1 MNQRIIYLTG
11 DGKEENMKRMKIKGL
26 LSFVGAVAL
35 VMGVGLAMLKLAPLE
50 TAKAE
55 TTHTEEVFMVNGA
68 SIRYS
73 EPTGIRFT
81 GYVKDD
87 GDLSDNTVGFKIT
100 VGGVEKDFSTAN
112 IDGAAWRWAT
122 SDVEGYKKFQVTIK
136 NIPETEYA
144 TEMTAQAYVDDYRS
158 AEIVTRSIARVAN
171 AALAANTLE
180 QTLDTNKVNVLGKY
194 VNKSAV
200 NLPFDTTDVTISNGS
215 LTWHAV
221 DNAKGYIVQ
230 FGDEVKNIPAN
241 GAETYS
247 VNLTEFKTEKGSLI
261 MLPYGDGTAY
271 TYAATPYTTVYD
283 SNRYTVT
290 FDTDGGSKIESV
302 QVESGTTMAEFYK
315 QKYIPADSGFVF
327 DYWLHN
333 GERVDETDV
342 ITDDMTLVARYKRV
356 DGWAVEESPVNGDF
370 YQAFLAIPTDVAEG
384 ESVLITMDIFLTG
397 KIVSKGVDTA
407 DEYYN
412 EWATSS
418 IRWVDSVWT
427 MDGGEVKNSA
437 EVVSFNTLRANEGN
451 WVTVSF
457 VATVRNFPVLKT
469 GTGWADVEMGNGNAV
484 YLYAANFK
492 SAASFNYRNVQ
503 VSATTSMPAGTQKT
517 NPDQYYQS
525 AVGLPTELAA
535 GTFAKVEMDVMV
547 AGTIDSYSYIRWVDT
562 VWTTAG
568 GEVNNAP
575 AIADYATMSAHAGE
589 WIHLE
594 FYVTVRDFDVLRLNS
609 AYPTMDVSETGT
621 GVFLVAESFL
631 SSNTFVYKDVTI
643 SADEADVG
651 VAMPVGTQKTAN
663 PNNYYQAFA
672 GIPTDMPVGSTV
684 SVEMDVYITGAY
696 DQYSDGIKWVDTV
709 WTTAGGEVNSAPTI
723 VNYATINEN
732 AGEWIHVVFT
742 ATVRNF
748 DVLRSGT
755 EYATMDTS
763 EYGNA
768 VYLFAKG
775 FKSEASFN
783 YKNVSISGAMPTGT
797 QKTSP
802 DQYYQSV
809 TGIHA
814 DYPVGTSVTV
824 GMDVLVT
831 GSFDSYSYISWVDSV
846 WTTAGGEINSN
857 PTVVDYTTMTANKG
871 QWLHVEFDAT
881 VRDFDV
887 LRMNTAYPTMDVSS
901 AGTGVFLVAA
911 NFTSADSFI
920 YKNVTMNA
928 TLSVPDGVK
937 KSNGYYQAFVGLS
950 TDYEVGTTVA
960 VGMDIYVTGTVDTAY
975 SATEIRWVD
984 SVWTT
989 SGGEVNAN
997 PVMLSNAQ
1005 LIAGAGQWIH
1015 VEFEATV
1022 RNFSVLRM
1030 DSSFTTM
1037 DVSAYGNA
1045 VYIMAK
1051 NFKSASSF
1059 SYKNVTIKLPGEE
1072 EPEEPEVPVIEG
1084 TAVPTGTTKTSP
1096 DKYYQAVVGL
1106 STDLPAG
1113 TLVKV
1118 SMDVYVTGTLDS
1130 YSYISWISS
1139 TWSDG
1144 AVNAETKIATYD
1156 TITASAGQWM
1166 HLEFYAFVR
1175 DFDLLRRDAS
1185 YPTIDVSST
1194 GTGVFVMASNFTS
1207 ANTFNY
1213 QNVVITE
1220 EGVATPDG
1228 TKKANNSDEY
1238 RQAFIGLSTDYEV
1251 GTFVRVDME
1260 IYVTGTYD
1268 SNAYIS
1274 WVDTLWTTAGGEVN
1288 STPTILDNA
1297 TITANTG
1304 KWIRVT
1310 FDAKVKD
1317 FDVLRLNSAY
1327 NTMDVSAYGN
1337 AVYLVAFN
1345 FKSAASFSYRNATV
1359 TAYKEMPVGTQKTT
1373 NANGYYQA
1381 FVGLPVN
1388 VSEGTSVNVSMDVYV
1403 TGSYDQYT
1411 QGIKWVDTV
1420 WEDNALRN
1428 APTVV
1433 DYSTI
1438 SGNAGK
1444 WITVSFEAT
1453 VRRFDVLRVSN
1464 EYALADV
1471 FEYGNAVYIC
1481 ANAFKSAGS
1490 FYYRNVVIIAN
1501 GEDIA
1506 EKDEYTSETYV
1517 SNGENIE
1524 NYSIVV
1530 SDTAS
1535 KSTQYAA
1542 TILQARLRDAL
1553 GVDLAVITDAEDE
1566 TGLEILLGKTNRTAS
1581 AGIDFNALGE
1591 EGFVVKSVNNNLVIA
1606 GNDRGVLYGVY
1617 AYLEAMGFRFYTVDV
1632 ERIPAAEDVFIPS
1645 SIELTWT
1652 STFEYRE
1659 TMYQSTWDEEWAVS
1673 QRVNSDFL
1681 RGDLKADSQYGGFV
1695 GYIGGNSWTVHTLW
1709 RLLPEMEFSAN
1720 PTYFAE
1726 LNGERQ
1732 VKDSDG
1738 HYTQPCLSSEG
1749 AYQLI
1754 LKNAL
1759 AMIASDRKANI
1770 ISISENDGGDYC
1782 TCSACQASYAQY
1794 GVSGT
1799 FFRFINRIAGD
1810 IAKVYPDVYVDTL
1823 SYAMSKEVPTG
1834 ITLADNVIVRVCP
1847 NMCNQ
1852 CTDATKCETLAAD
1865 QQRIRAFTAICENV
1879 YVWFYP
1885 VNHGHYLVSMPN
1897 YEQMRSQVR
1906 FFALAGVKGVY
1917 AEGYPMENT
1926 EFGELKA
1933 YLMAKLLQNPMMSK
1947 AEYEYHLNDF
1957 LQGYYGEAAE
1967 YIAEYIALTEEMM
1980 AANIAKN
1987 GHYTG
1992 KYYTVENNFDFAWDS
2007 STNTYDM
2014 TYINQI
2020 NVLWNKALASVE
2032 GEEYDHV
2039 RKSMM
2044 HWTYIELYNTMD
2056 NRYKYG
2062 PAEEKAEL
2070 VARNEALYN
2079 DFKYYGITK
2088 IYGSSHE
2095 LQTVTDFTKSPH
2107 REKGNWFDQRTTLE
2121 EALGDILGV

>member
-1 MNQRIIYLTG
+1 
-11 DGKEENMKRMKIKGL
+11 MKRMKRKAL
-26 LSFVGAVAL
+26 LSFVSVAAL
-35 VMGVGLAMLKLAPLE
+35 AIGVGLTVLNSAPLE
-50 TAKAE
+50 TANAE

-68 SIRYS
+68 SIRYN
-73 EPTGIRFT
+73 EPAGIRFT

-100 VGGVEKDFSTAN
+100 VNGVEKEFSTAT
-112 IDGAAWRWAT
+112 IEGAAWQWAE
-122 SDVEGYKKFQVTIK
+122 SDVEGYRKFQVAIK
-136 NIPETEYA
+136 NIPEAQYA
-144 TEMTAQAYVDDYRS
+144 TEMTAQAYVDHYTS
-158 AEIVTRSIARVAN
+158 AEIVTRSIAGVAN
-171 AALAANTLE
+171 AALAADSLE
-180 QTLDTNKVNVLGKY
+180 EKLNPTKITALEEYINDA
-194 VNKSAV
+194 AV
-200 NLPFDTTDVTISNGS
+200 SLPFDATDVAISGDF
-215 LTWHAV
+215 LMWDAV
-221 DNAKGYIVQ
+221 ENAKGYLVQ
-230 FGDEVKNIPAN
+230 FGDEVKNIPTN

-247 VNLTEFKTEKGSLI
+247 VNLTEFETEKGSLI
-261 MLPYGDGTAY
+261 MFPYGDGTAY
-271 TYAATPYTTVYD
+271 TYAATPYATVYD
-283 SNRYTVT
+283 TNKFTVT
-290 FDTDGGSKIESV
+290 FDTDGGSKIVSV
-302 QVESGTTMAEFYK
+302 QVEPGTTMAEFYK

-356 DGWAVEESPVNGDF
+356 DGYAVEESPVNGDF

-427 MDGGEVKNSA
+427 TDGGEVKNSA
-437 EVVSFNTLRANEGN
+437 EAVSFNTLRANEGN

-457 VATVRNFPVLKT
+457 VATVRNFSVLKT

-492 SAASFNYRNVQ
+492 SAASFNYKNVQ

-525 AVGLPTELAA
+525 AIGLPTELAA

-547 AGTIDSYSYIRWVDT
+547 TGTVDDYSYIRWVDT

-589 WIHLE
+589 WIHVE
-594 FYVTVRDFDVLRLNS
+594 FYATVRDFDVLRLNS
-609 AYPTMDVSETGT
+609 AYPTIDVSETGT

-631 SSNTFVYKDVTI
+631 SSNTFIYKNVAIT
-643 SADEADVG
+643 ADEAAVG
-651 VAMPVGTQKTAN
+651 KAMPVGTQKTAN

-684 SVEMDVYITGAY
+684 AVEMDVYITGAY

-709 WTTAGGEVNSAPTI
+709 WSTSGGEVNAAPTI

-748 DVLRSGT
+748 GVLRSGT

-802 DQYYQSV
+802 DKYYQSV
-809 TGIHA
+809 MGIHA
-814 DYPVGTSVTV
+814 DYPVGASVTV

-831 GSFDSYSYISWVDSV
+831 GSFDSCSYISWVDTV
-846 WTTAGGEINSN
+846 WTTAGGEINNAPIIVNSA
-857 PTVVDYTTMTANKG
+857 TMTENEG
-871 QWLHVEFDAT
+871 QWIHVTFEAT

-887 LRMNTAYPTMDVSS
+887 LRMNSAYPTMDVSG

-920 YKNVTMNA
+920 YKNVTMKA

-989 SGGEVNAN
+989 DGGEVNAN

-1045 VYIMAK
+1045 VYIMSK

-1084 TAVPTGTTKTSP
+1084 VAMPDATQKTTP
-1096 DKYYQAVVGL
+1096 DKYYQSAVGI

-1113 TLVKV
+1113 TFVKV
-1118 SMDVYVTGTLDS
+1118 DMDVYVTGTIDE

-1139 TWSDG
+1139 VWGDN
-1144 AVNAETKIATYD
+1144 AVEKETKIATY
-1156 TITASAGQWM
+1156 AEMSANAGQWM
-1166 HLEFYAFVR
+1166 HLEFYAYVR
-1175 DFDLLRRDAS
+1175 ELDLLRRDAS
-1185 YPTIDVSST
+1185 YPTIDVSAA
-1194 GTGVFVMASNFTS
+1194 GTGVFIFAANFTS
-1207 ANTFNY
+1207 AATFHY
-1213 QNVVITE
+1213 DNVVISADKADV
-1220 EGVATPDG
+1220 GVAMTNG
-1228 TKKANNSDEY
+1228 TEKTSNANGY
-1238 RQAFIGLSTDYEV
+1238 HQAFIGLSTDYEV

-1260 IYVTGTYD
+1260 IFITGTAD
-1268 SNAYIS
+1268 SNTSIQ
-1274 WVDTLWTTAGGEVN
+1274 WVDTVWTTSGGEVN
-1288 STPTILDNA
+1288 AAPTIVSYETMSANA
-1297 TITANTG
+1297 G
-1304 KWIRVT
+1304 KWIHVT
-1310 FDAKVKD
+1310 FDAFIKD
-1317 FDVLRLNSAY
+1317 YDVLRTGTEYA
-1327 NTMDVSAYGN
+1327 TMDVSEYGN
-1337 AVYLVAFN
+1337 AVFLFAKN
-1345 FKSAASFSYRNATV
+1345 FKSEASFNYKNVTV
-1359 TAYKEMPVGTQKTT
+1359 TAYDAMPEGTQKTS

-1381 FVGLPVN
+1381 FVGLPVS
-1388 VSEGTSVNVSMDVYV
+1388 VPVGTEVNVSMEVYV
-1403 TGSYDQYT
+1403 TGAYDQYLG
-1411 QGIKWVDTV
+1411 GIKWVDTV
-1420 WEDNALRN
+1420 WGDNAPN
-1428 APTVV
+1428 SAPTLVS
-1433 DYSTI
+1433 YTTI
-1438 SGNAGK
+1438 SEQAGK

-1453 VRRFDVLRVSN
+1453 VRNFSVLCSSN
-1464 EYALADV
+1464 EYALVDLSQ
-1471 FEYGNAVYIC
+1471 YGNAVYLF
-1481 ANAFKSAGS
+1481 AKDFKSAAS
-1490 FYYRNVVIIAN
+1490 FYYRNVVITAD
-1501 GEDIA
+1501 GVDVA
-1506 EKDEYTSETYV
+1506 VKDDYTPEVYTS
-1517 SNGENIE
+1517 NGKNITD
-1524 NYSIVV
+1524 YSIVV

-1553 GVDLAVITDAEDE
+1553 GVDLAVITDATEE
-1566 TGLEILLGKTNRTAS
+1566 QPFEIILGNTNRSACSVIDFSLLGS
-1581 AGIDFNALGE
+1581 E
-1591 EGFVVKSVNNNLVIA
+1591 EFRVQNVGYDLVIA
-1606 GNDRGVLYGVY
+1606 GNERGVLYGVY
-1617 AYLEAMGFRFYTVDV
+1617 AYLEALGYRFYTVDV
-1632 ERIPAAEDVFIPS
+1632 EKIPEAEDIFVPA

-1652 STFEYRE
+1652 PTFEYRE
-1659 TMYQSTWDEEWAVS
+1659 TMYEMTWDEEWAVS

-1695 GYIGGNSWTVHTLW
+1695 GYVGGNSWTVHTLW
-1709 RLLPEMEFSAN
+1709 RLLPESEFSAN

-1726 LNGERQ
+1726 LNGERK
-1732 VKDSDG
+1732 VKDSDE

-1759 AMIASDRKANI
+1759 AVIASDRKANI

-1834 ITLADNVIVRVCP
+1834 ITFADNVIVRVCP

-1852 CTDATKCETLAAD
+1852 CTDAAKCATLAAD
-1865 QQRIRAFTAICENV
+1865 QQRIRAFTDICENV

-1957 LQGYYGEAAE
+1957 LHGYYGEAAE

-1980 AANIAKN
+1980 DANIAKN
-1987 GHYTG
+1987 GHYTE

-2062 PAEEKAEL
+2062 TAEEKAEL

-2107 REKGNWFDQRTTLE
+2107 RDKGNWFNQRTTLE
-2121 EALGDILGV
+2121 EALGDIFGV

>member
-1 MNQRIIYLTG
+1 
-11 DGKEENMKRMKIKGL
+11 MKRMKMKAL
-26 LSFVGAVAL
+26 LSFASVATL
-35 VMGVGLAMLKLAPLE
+35 AMGVGLAVSNSKPLE
-50 TAKAE
+50 TASAA
-55 TTHTEEVFMVNGA
+55 TAHTEEVFMINGA

-73 EPTGIRFT
+73 EPAGIRFT

-87 GDLSDNTVGFKIT
+87 GDLSDNVVGMKIS
-100 VGGVEKDFSTAN
+100 VDGEEKDFSTAS
-112 IDGAAWRWAT
+112 IDDATWRWAT
-122 SDVEGYKKFQVTIK
+122 SDVEGYRKFQVVIK
-136 NIPETEYA
+136 NIPEAQYA
-144 TEMTAQAYVDDYRS
+144 TEMTAQAYMDDYKS
-158 AEIVTRSIARVAN
+158 AEIVTRSVAWVAN
-171 AALAANTLE
+171 AALAADTLE
-180 QTLDTNKVNVLGKY
+180 TKLNVDKVTALENY
-194 VNKSAV
+194 INDAAV
-200 NLPFDTTDVTISNGS
+200 ELPFNPTDVAISGDF
-215 LTWHAV
+215 LTWNAV
-221 DNAKGYIVQ
+221 DNAKGYLVQ
-230 FGDEVKNIPAN
+230 FGDEVKNIPTN

-247 VNLTEFKTEKGSLI
+247 VNLTEFETEKGSLI
-261 MLPYGDGTAY
+261 MFPYGDGTAY
-271 TYAATPYTTVYD
+271 TYAATPYATVYD
-283 SNRYTVT
+283 TNKFTVT
-290 FDTDGGSKIESV
+290 FDTDGGSKIVSV

-370 YQAFLAIPTDVAEG
+370 YQAFLAIPTDMEEG
-384 ESVLITMDIFLTG
+384 ESVLVTMDIFLTG
-397 KIVSKGVDTA
+397 KIVSKNVGTT

-427 MDGGEVKNSA
+427 TDGGEVKNSA
-437 EVVSFNTLRANEGN
+437 EAVSFNTLRANEGN

-492 SAASFNYRNVQ
+492 SAASFNYKNVQ

-525 AVGLPTELAA
+525 AIGLPTELAA

-547 AGTIDSYSYIRWVDT
+547 TGTVDDYSYIRWVDT

-589 WIHLE
+589 WIHVE
-594 FYVTVRDFDVLRLNS
+594 FYATVRDFDVLRLNS

-631 SSNTFVYKDVTI
+631 SSNTFVYKDVMI

-651 VAMPVGTQKTAN
+651 VAMPAGTQKTSNAN
-663 PNNYYQAFA
+663 GYYQSFV
-672 GIPTDMPVGSTV
+672 GIPTDMPVGSAV
-684 SVEMDVYITGAY
+684 AVEMDVYITGAY

-709 WTTAGGEVNSAPTI
+709 WSTSGGEVNAAPTI

-748 DVLRSGT
+748 GVLRSGT

-783 YKNVSISGAMPTGT
+783 YKNISISGAMPTGT

-802 DQYYQSV
+802 DKYYQSV
-809 TGIHA
+809 MGIHA
-814 DYPVGTSVTV
+814 DYPVGASVTV

-871 QWLHVEFDAT
+871 QWLHVEFEAT

-887 LRMNTAYPTMDVSS
+887 LRMNSAYPTMDVSG

-920 YKNVTMNA
+920 YKNVTMKA

-989 SGGEVNAN
+989 DGGEVNAN

-1045 VYIMAK
+1045 VYIMSK

-1084 TAVPTGTTKTSP
+1084 VAMPAGTQKTTP
-1096 DKYYQAVVGL
+1096 DKYYQSAVGI

-1113 TLVKV
+1113 TFVKV
-1118 SMDVYVTGTLDS
+1118 DMDVYVTGTIDE

-1139 TWSDG
+1139 VWGDN
-1144 AVNAETKIATYD
+1144 AVEKETKIATY
-1156 TITASAGQWM
+1156 AEMSANAGQWM
-1166 HLEFYAFVR
+1166 HLEFYAYVR
-1175 DFDLLRRDAS
+1175 ELDLLRRDAS
-1185 YPTIDVSST
+1185 YPTIDVSAA
-1194 GTGVFVMASNFTS
+1194 GTGVFIFAANFTS
-1207 ANTFNY
+1207 AATFHY
-1213 QNVVITE
+1213 DNVVISADKADV
-1220 EGVATPDG
+1220 GVAMING
-1228 TKKANNSDEY
+1228 TEKTSNANGY
-1238 RQAFIGLSTDYEV
+1238 HQAFIGLSTDYEV
-1251 GTFVRVDME
+1251 GTFVRVAME
-1260 IYVTGTYD
+1260 IFITGTAD
-1268 SNAYIS
+1268 SNTSIQ
-1274 WVDTLWTTAGGEVN
+1274 WVDTVWTTSGGEVN
-1288 STPTILDNA
+1288 AAPTIVSYETMSA
-1297 TITANTG
+1297 HAG
-1304 KWIRVT
+1304 KWIHVT
-1310 FDAKVKD
+1310 FDAFIKD
-1317 FDVLRLNSAY
+1317 YDVLRMDSSY
-1327 NTMDVSAYGN
+1327 GTMDVSEYGN
-1337 AVYLVAFN
+1337 AVFLFAKN
-1345 FKSAASFSYRNATV
+1345 FKSDASFNYKNVTV
-1359 TAYKEMPVGTQKTT
+1359 TAYDAMPEGTQKTS

-1381 FVGLPVN
+1381 FVGLPVS
-1388 VSEGTSVNVSMDVYV
+1388 VPAGTDVNVSMEVYV
-1403 TGSYDQYT
+1403 TGAYDQYLG
-1411 QGIKWVDTV
+1411 GIKWVDTV
-1420 WEDNALRN
+1420 WGDNAPN
-1428 APTVV
+1428 SAPTLVS
-1433 DYSTI
+1433 YTTI
-1438 SGNAGK
+1438 SEQAGK

-1453 VRRFDVLRVSN
+1453 VRNFSVLCSSN
-1464 EYALADV
+1464 EYALVDLSQ
-1471 FEYGNAVYIC
+1471 YGNAVYLF
-1481 ANAFKSAGS
+1481 AKDFKSAAS
-1490 FYYRNVVIIAN
+1490 FYYRNVVITAD
-1501 GEDIA
+1501 GVDVA
-1506 EKDEYTSETYV
+1506 VKDDYTPEVYI
-1517 SNGENIE
+1517 SNGKNITD
-1524 NYSIVV
+1524 YSIVV

-1553 GVDLAVITDAEDE
+1553 GVDLAVITDATEKQPY
-1566 TGLEILLGKTNRTAS
+1566 EIILGKTNRDECS
-1581 AGIDFNALGE
+1581 VIDFSLLDSESFRVQNVGYD
-1591 EGFVVKSVNNNLVIA
+1591 LVIA
-1606 GNDRGVLYGVY
+1606 GNERGVLYGVY
-1617 AYLEAMGFRFYTVDV
+1617 AYLEALGYRFYTVDV
-1632 ERIPAAEDVFIPS
+1632 ERIPAAEDVFVPS

-1652 STFEYRE
+1652 PAFEYRE
-1659 TMYQSTWDEEWAVS
+1659 TMYESTWDEEWAVS

-1695 GYIGGNSWTVHTLW
+1695 GYVGGNNWTVHTLW
-1709 RLLPEMEFSAN
+1709 RLLPESEFSAN
-1720 PTYFAE
+1720 STYFAE
-1726 LNGERQ
+1726 LNGKRTA
-1732 VKDSDG
+1732 KDSDG

-1847 NMCNQ
+1847 RMCNF
-1852 CTDATKCETLAAD
+1852 CTDPSTCENLAAD
-1865 QQRIRAFTAICENV
+1865 QQRIKDFVAICDNV
-1879 YVWFYP
+1879 YVWCYP
-1885 VNHGHYLVSMPN
+1885 INWGNLFASLPN
-1897 YEQMRSQVR
+1897 YEEMRNNIR
-1906 FFALAGVKGVY
+1906 FFAMEGVKGIY
-1917 AEGYPMENT
+1917 AEGYSKENP

-1967 YIAEYIALTEEMM
+1967 YIAKYISLTEEMIDKRM
-1980 AANIAKN
+1980 ES
-1987 GHYTG
+1987 GHLD
-1992 KYYTVENNFDFAWDS
+1992 KYYTVEENFVFTWNS
-2007 STNTYDM
+2007 STKTYDM

-2020 NVLWNKALASVE
+2020 NALWDAALASVE
-2032 GEEYDHV
+2032 NGSTQWHNV
-2039 RKSMM
+2039 KKSMT
-2044 HWTYIELYNTMD
+2044 HWTYIELCNTMD
-2056 NRYKYG
+2056 KRYQNG
-2062 PAEEKAEL
+2062 TAEEKAAL

-2079 DFKYYGITK
+2079 DLVYYGITR
-2088 IYGSSHE
+2088 IFDNSHDLIE
-2095 LQTVTDFTKSPH
+2095 VTDFTKSPNKDNGDWFN
-2107 REKGNWFDQRTTLE
+2107 EKWTI
-2121 EALGDILGV
+2121 GDLI

>member
-1 MNQRIIYLTG
+1 
-11 DGKEENMKRMKIKGL
+11 MKRMRMKAL
-26 LSFVGAVAL
+26 LSFASVATL
-35 VMGVGLAMLKLAPLE
+35 AMGVGLAVSNSKPLE
-50 TAKAE
+50 TASAE
-55 TTHTEEVFMVNGA
+55 TAHTEEVFMINGA

-100 VGGVEKDFSTAN
+100 VDGVEKDFSTAS
-112 IDGAAWRWAT
+112 IDGATWHWAT
-122 SDVEGYKKFQVTIK
+122 SDVEGYRKFQVVIK
-136 NIPETEYA
+136 NIPEAQYA
-144 TEMTAQAYVDDYRS
+144 TEMTAQAYMDDYKS
-158 AEIVTRSIARVAN
+158 AEIVTRSVARVAN
-171 AALAANTLE
+171 AALAADTLE
-180 QTLDTNKVNVLGKY
+180 QTLDTDKVDALEKY

-200 NLPFDTTDVTISNGS
+200 NLPFDPTDVTISNGS
-215 LTWHAV
+215 LTWNAV
-221 DNAKGYIVQ
+221 DNAKGYLVQ
-230 FGDEVKNIPAN
+230 VGDEVENIPTT
-241 GAETYS
+241 GAALYS
-247 VNLTEFKTEKGSLI
+247 VSLKEFAGEVVSIT

-271 TYAATPYTTVYD
+271 TYAETPYTTVYD
-283 SNRYTVT
+283 SLMVT
-290 FDTDGGSKIESV
+290 FDTDGGSQIGAV
-302 QVESGTTMAEFYK
+302 QVERGTTMAKFYK

-342 ITDDMTLVARYKRV
+342 ITENMTLVARYKRV
-356 DGWAVEESPVNGDF
+356 DGYSVEESPVNGDF
-370 YQAFLAIPTDVAEG
+370 YQAFLAIPTDAAEG
-384 ESVLITMDIFLTG
+384 ESVLVTMDIFLTG
-397 KIVSKGVDTA
+397 KIVSKNVNTT

-418 IRWVDSVWT
+418 IRWVDTVYSA
-427 MDGGEVKNSA
+427 GGEVNA
-437 EVVSFNTLRANEGN
+437 TNEVVSFNTLRANEGS

-492 SAASFNYRNVQ
+492 SAASFNYKNVQ
-503 VSATTSMPAGTQKT
+503 VSADESDVGKAMPA
-517 NPDQYYQS
+517 
-525 AVGLPTELAA
+525 
-535 GTFAKVEMDVMV
+535 
-547 AGTIDSYSYIRWVDT
+547 
-562 VWTTAG
+562 
-568 GEVNNAP
+568 
-575 AIADYATMSAHAGE
+575 
-589 WIHLE
+589 
-594 FYVTVRDFDVLRLNS
+594 
-609 AYPTMDVSETGT
+609 
-621 GVFLVAESFL
+621 
-631 SSNTFVYKDVTI
+631 
-643 SADEADVG
+643 
-651 VAMPVGTQKTAN
+651 GTQKTAN

-709 WTTAGGEVNSAPTI
+709 WTTDGGEVNNAPTI
-723 VNYATINEN
+723 ADYATMSAH

-748 DVLRSGT
+748 GVLRSGEEYAT
-755 EYATMDTS
+755 MDTSEYGNAVYLFAKGFKSEASFNYKNVSISSAMPAGTQKTSNANGYYQSFVGIPTDMPVGSTVSVEMDVYITGAYDQYSDGIKWVDTVWTTDGGEVNNAPTIADYATMSAHAGEWIHVVFTATVRNFGVLRSGEEYATMDTS

-783 YKNVSISGAMPTGT
+783 YKNVSISGAMPNGVE
-797 QKTSP
+797 KTSGNAK
-802 DQYYQSV
+802 QYRQAF
-809 TGIHA
+809 TGLSTNF
-814 DYPVGTSVTV
+814 PVGTAVEV
-824 GMDVLVT
+824 EMDVYIT
-831 GSFDSYSYISWVDSV
+831 GSYDQYTQGIKWVDTV
-846 WTTAGGEINSN
+846 WSTSGGELNGVTTI
-857 PTVVDYTTMTANKG
+857 VDYATMSANEG
-871 QWLHVEFDAT
+871 RWIHVSFEAT
-881 VRDFDV
+881 VRNFSVLRLNDQEYATFDV
-887 LRMNTAYPTMDVSS
+887 SAYGNAVY
-901 AGTGVFLVAA
+901 LAA
-911 NFTSADSFI
+911 HSFTSAESFI
-920 YKNVTMNA
+920 YKNVTMKA

-989 SGGEVNAN
+989 DGGEVNAN
-997 PVMLSNAQ
+997 PVILSNAQ

-1045 VYIMAK
+1045 VYIMSK
-1051 NFKSASSF
+1051 NFKSAASF
-1059 SYKNVTIKLPGEE
+1059 NYKNVSIKLPGED

-1084 TAVPTGTTKTSP
+1084 VAMPDATQKTNP
-1096 DKYYQAVVGL
+1096 DKYYQSAVGI

-1118 SMDVYVTGTLDS
+1118 DMDVYVTGTIDE

-1139 TWSDG
+1139 AWGDN
-1144 AVNAETKIATYD
+1144 AVEKETKIATY
-1156 TITASAGQWM
+1156 AEMSANAGQWM
-1166 HLEFYAFVR
+1166 HLEFYAYVR

-1185 YPTIDVSST
+1185 YPTIDVSAA
-1194 GTGVFVMASNFTS
+1194 GTGVFIFAANFTS
-1207 ANTFNY
+1207 AATFHY
-1213 QNVVITE
+1213 DNVVISADKADV
-1220 EGVATPDG
+1220 GVAMTNG
-1228 TKKANNSDEY
+1228 TEKTSNANGY
-1238 RQAFIGLSTDYEV
+1238 HQAFIGLSTDYEV

-1260 IYVTGTYD
+1260 IFITGTAD
-1268 SNAYIS
+1268 SNTSIQ
-1274 WVDTLWTTAGGEVN
+1274 WVDTVWTTSGGEVN
-1288 STPTILDNA
+1288 AAPTIVSYETMSANA
-1297 TITANTG
+1297 G
-1304 KWIRVT
+1304 KWIHVT
-1310 FDAKVKD
+1310 FDAFIKD
-1317 FDVLRLNSAY
+1317 YDVLRTGTEYA
-1327 NTMDVSAYGN
+1327 TMDVSEYGN
-1337 AVYLVAFN
+1337 AVFLFAKN
-1345 FKSAASFSYRNATV
+1345 FKSDASFNYRNATV

-1420 WEDNALRN
+1420 WGDNALKN

-1433 DYSTI
+1433 DYTTI

-1464 EYALADV
+1464 EYAPADV
-1471 FEYGNAVYIC
+1471 FEYGNAVYLC

-1517 SNGENIE
+1517 SNGENIA

-1553 GVDLAVITDAEDE
+1553 GVDLAVITDATEE
-1566 TGLEILLGKTNRTAS
+1566 QPLEIILGNTNRSAS

-1591 EGFVVKSVNNNLVIA
+1591 EGFLVQTVGYDLVIA
-1606 GNDRGVLYGVY
+1606 GNERGVLYGVY
-1617 AYLEAMGFRFYTVDV
+1617 AYLEALGYRFYTVDV
-1632 ERIPAAEDVFIPS
+1632 EKIPEAEDIFVPA

-1652 STFEYRE
+1652 PTFEYRE
-1659 TMYQSTWDEEWAVS
+1659 TMYEMTWDEEWAVS

-1695 GYIGGNSWTVHTLW
+1695 GYVGGNSWTVHTLW

-1726 LNGERQ
+1726 LNGERK

-1782 TCSACQASYAQY
+1782 TCSDCQASYAQY

-1823 SYAMSKEVPTG
+1823 SYAMSEEVPTG

-1852 CTDATKCETLAAD
+1852 CTDAAKCATLAAD

-1917 AEGYPMENT
+1917 AEGYHMENA

-1933 YLMAKLLQNPMMSK
+1933 YLMAKLFQNPMMSK

-1980 AANIAKN
+1980 DANIAKN
-1987 GHYTG
+1987 GHYTE

-2062 PAEEKAEL
+2062 TAEEKAEL

-2107 REKGNWFDQRTTLE
+2107 RDKGNWFDQRTTLE
-2121 EALGDILGV
+2121 ETLGDIFGV

>member
-1 MNQRIIYLTG
+1 
-11 DGKEENMKRMKIKGL
+11 MKRMKMKAL
-26 LSFVGAVAL
+26 LSFASVATL
-35 VMGVGLAMLKLAPLE
+35 ALGVGLAVSNPVTVE
-50 TAKAE
+50 TASAA
-55 TTHTEEVFMVNGA
+55 TTHTEEVFMINGA

-87 GDLSDNTVGFKIT
+87 GDLSDNVVGMKIS
-100 VGGVEKDFSTAN
+100 VGGVEKDFSTAS
-112 IDGAAWRWAT
+112 IDGATWQWAT
-122 SDVEGYKKFQVTIK
+122 SDVDGYRKFQIVIK
-136 NIPETEYA
+136 NIPETQYA
-144 TEMTAQAYVDDYRS
+144 TEMTAQAYMDDYKS
-158 AEIVTRSIARVAN
+158 AEIVTRSVARVAN
-171 AALAANTLE
+171 AALAADTLE
-180 QTLDTNKVNVLGKY
+180 GKLSSDKVTSLGNY
-194 VNKSAV
+194 INDAAV
-200 NLPFDTTDVTISNGS
+200 ALPFETADIAILGDS
-215 LTWHAV
+215 LTWNAV
-221 DNAKGYIVQ
+221 DNAQGYLVQ

-241 GAETYS
+241 GEDVYS
-247 VNLTEFKTEKGSLI
+247 VNLADFEAEKGTVV
-261 MLPYGDGTAY
+261 MLPYGDGATY
-271 TYAATPYTTVYD
+271 TYASNPYTVEYD
-283 SNRYTVT
+283 NTKYMVS
-290 FDTDGGSKIESV
+290 FDTEGGSTIETV
-302 QVESGTTMAEFYK
+302 QVNAGTTIAEFYK
-315 QKYIPADSGFVF
+315 QKYIPADSGFIF
-327 DYWLHN
+327 DYWLYN
-333 GERVDETDV
+333 GEKVNETDV
-342 ITDDMTLVARYKRV
+342 VTSDMTLVARYKRV
-356 DGWAVEESPVNGDF
+356 DGVAVEESPVNGDF
-370 YQAFLAIPTDVAEG
+370 YQGFVALPADYEVG
-384 ESVLITMDIFLTG
+384 TSVLVEMEIFVTG
-397 KIVSKGVDTA
+397 KIVSQNVDA
-407 DEYYN
+407 SSEYYN
-412 EWATSS
+412 EWATSA
-418 IRWVDSVWT
+418 IRWVDTVYSA
-427 MDGGEVKNSA
+427 DGETNAKPVA
-437 EVVSFNTLRANEGN
+437 VSFDEMVENEGA
-451 WVTVSF
+451 WIK
-457 VATVRNFPVLKT
+457 VAFEAKVRNFPVLRDS
-469 GTGWADVEMGNGNAV
+469 TGWTGVEFSGDNAV
-484 YLYAANFK
+484 YLFAYKFK
-492 SAASFNYRNVQ
+492 SAATFNYRNVKI
-503 VSATTSMPAGTQKT
+503 STDGIMPTGTQK
-517 NPDQYYQS
+517 NSPDKYYQS
-525 AVGLPTELAA
+525 AVGLSADLPV
-535 GTFAKVEMDVMV
+535 GTLVKVSMDVQV
-547 AGTIDSYSYIRWVDT
+547 TGSFDAYSYVSWVDT

-568 GEVNNAP
+568 GEVNKETQIVTADMLSANAAKWTRVEFFATVRDFDVLRINTSFPTMDVSSTGTGVFLMATNFTSANTFVYKNVIISADENDVGKAMP
-575 AIADYATMSAHAGE
+575 AGTQKTSNANGYYQSAVGLSTNLPVGSSVLVEMDVLVTGAYDQYSTGLRWVDTVWSTAGGEVNAATTIVNVEMMNNNAGE
-589 WIHLE
+589 WFHVS
-594 FYVTVRDFDVLRLNS
+594 FYATVRDFDVLRLNS
-609 AYPTMDVSETGT
+609 AYATVDVSSYGNA
-621 GVFLVAESFL
+621 VFLVADS
-631 SSNTFVYKDVTI
+631 
-643 SADEADVG
+643 
-651 VAMPVGTQKTAN
+651 
-663 PNNYYQAFA
+663 
-672 GIPTDMPVGSTV
+672 
-684 SVEMDVYITGAY
+684 
-696 DQYSDGIKWVDTV
+696 
-709 WTTAGGEVNSAPTI
+709 
-723 VNYATINEN
+723 
-732 AGEWIHVVFT
+732 
-742 ATVRNF
+742 
-748 DVLRSGT
+748 
-755 EYATMDTS
+755 
-763 EYGNA
+763 
-768 VYLFAKG
+768 
-775 FKSEASFN
+775 FKSEASVN

-802 DQYYQSV
+802 DKYYQSV
-809 TGIHA
+809 MGIHA
-814 DYPVGTSVTV
+814 DYPVGASVTV

-871 QWLHVEFDAT
+871 QWIHVEFEAT

-887 LRMNTAYPTMDVSS
+887 LRMNSAYPTMDVSG

-920 YKNVTMNA
+920 YKNVTMKA

-989 SGGEVNAN
+989 DGGEVNAN

-1084 TAVPTGTTKTSP
+1084 VAMPDATQKTNP
-1096 DKYYQAVVGL
+1096 DKYYQSAVGI

-1113 TLVKV
+1113 TFVKV
-1118 SMDVYVTGTLDS
+1118 DMDVYVTGTIDE

-1139 TWSDG
+1139 VWGDN
-1144 AVNAETKIATYD
+1144 AVEKETKIATY
-1156 TITASAGQWM
+1156 AEMSANAGQWM
-1166 HLEFYAFVR
+1166 HLEFYAYVR
-1175 DFDLLRRDAS
+1175 DLDLLRRDAS
-1185 YPTIDVSST
+1185 YPTIDVSAA
-1194 GTGVFVMASNFTS
+1194 GTGVFIFAANFTS
-1207 ANTFNY
+1207 AATFHY
-1213 QNVVITE
+1213 DNVVISADKADV
-1220 EGVATPDG
+1220 GVAMTNG
-1228 TKKANNSDEY
+1228 TEKTSNANGY
-1238 RQAFIGLSTDYEV
+1238 HQAFIGLSTDYEV

-1260 IYVTGTYD
+1260 IFITGTAD
-1268 SNAYIS
+1268 SNTSIQ
-1274 WVDTLWTTAGGEVN
+1274 WVDTVWTTSGGEVN
-1288 STPTILDNA
+1288 AAPTIVSYETMSANA
-1297 TITANTG
+1297 G
-1304 KWIRVT
+1304 KWIHVT
-1310 FDAKVKD
+1310 FDAFIKD
-1317 FDVLRLNSAY
+1317 YDVLRMDSSY
-1327 NTMDVSAYGN
+1327 GTMDVSEYGN
-1337 AVYLVAFN
+1337 AVFLFAKN
-1345 FKSAASFSYRNATV
+1345 FKSDDSFNYKNVTV
-1359 TAYKEMPVGTQKTT
+1359 TAYDAMPDGTKKTS
-1373 NANGYYQA
+1373 NVDAYYQA
-1381 FVGLPVN
+1381 FVGLPVS
-1388 VSEGTSVNVSMDVYV
+1388 VPAGTEVNVSMEVYV
-1403 TGSYDQYT
+1403 TGTYDSYT
-1411 QGIKWVDTV
+1411 SVNWVDTV
-1420 WEDNALRN
+1420 YSTSGGEAYNI
-1428 APTVV
+1428 PTIV
-1433 DYSTI
+1433 DYATMSA
-1438 SGNAGK
+1438 NVGK
-1444 WITVSFEAT
+1444 WIYVEFEAT
-1453 VRRFDVLRVSN
+1453 VRDFAVLRLNSAYATVDVSETGN
-1464 EYALADV
+1464 GVFLLARQ
-1471 FEYGNAVYIC
+1471 
-1481 ANAFKSAGS
+1481 FKSAAS
-1490 FYYRNVVIIAN
+1490 FYYRNVVITAD
-1501 GEDIA
+1501 GVDVA
-1506 EKDEYTSETYV
+1506 VKDDYTPEVYTS
-1517 SNGENIE
+1517 NGKNITD
-1524 NYSIVV
+1524 YSIVV

-1553 GVDLAVITDAEDE
+1553 GVDLAVITDATEKQPY
-1566 TGLEILLGKTNRTAS
+1566 EIILGKTNRDECS
-1581 AGIDFNALGE
+1581 VIDFSLLDSERFRVQNVGYD
-1591 EGFVVKSVNNNLVIA
+1591 LVIA
-1606 GNDRGVLYGVY
+1606 GNERGALYGVY
-1617 AYLEAMGFRFYTVDV
+1617 AYLEALGYRFYTVDV

-1652 STFEYRE
+1652 PTFEYRE
-1659 TMYQSTWDEEWAVS
+1659 TMYESTWDEEWAVS

-1695 GYIGGNSWTVHTLW
+1695 GYVGGNSWTVHTLW
-1709 RLLPEMEFSAN
+1709 RLLPESEFSAN

-1726 LNGERQ
+1726 LNGNRK

-1754 LKNAL
+1754 LNNAL

-1852 CTDATKCETLAAD
+1852 CTDAAKCATLAAD

-1980 AANIAKN
+1980 DANIAKN
-1987 GHYTG
+1987 GHYTE

-2039 RKSMM
+2039 RKSML

-2062 PAEEKAEL
+2062 TAEEKAEL

-2107 REKGNWFDQRTTLE
+2107 RDKGNWFDQRTTLE
-2121 EALGDILGV
+2121 EALGDIFGV